1 MPMSCPPNED
11 THHEFFKAKHTTQYL
26 EKYIDRH
33 RFAGQSLRD
42 RIVFNFTVDSIT
54 KIEGKWIISGHNSSM
69 AVKDFCAKKVIVAS
83 GLTSVPN
90 IPTFPGKDLFQ
101 GTILH
106 QVDFGQSRIL
116 SSPQV
121 KHVTVL
127 GGAKSAADMVY
138 ESVKAGKSVSWVIR
152 ASGTGP
158 GFFSSAES
166 NAKSSGPYKSQ
177 HEIASTRM
185 AATLTPTFFDDSW
198 WMKFLHGTRLG
209 MWLVSKI
216 WTGIDSEV
224 RRSVKSAASEAL
236 EGFKNLEHHT
246 P

>member
-1 MPMSCPPNED
+1 MACPPDED
-11 THHEFFKAKHTTQYL
+11 TYYEFFKSKHTTRYL
-26 EKYIDRH
+26 EKYIDH
-33 RFAGQSLRD
+33 HSFAGQSLRD
-42 RIVFNFTVDSIT
+42 RICSNFTVDSIT
-54 KIEGKWIISGHNSSM
+54 KLEGKWVISGRDSST
-69 AVKDFCAKKVIVAS
+69 AVKEFCATKVIVAS

-90 IPTFPGKDLFQ
+90 IPPFPGEDLFE

-106 QVDFGQSRIL
+106 QLDFGQSRIL
-116 SSPQV
+116 TSPQV

-166 NAKSSGPYKSQ
+166 NAKSSGPYKNQ

-185 AATLTPTFFDDSW
+185 AATLTPTFFEDSW
-198 WMKFLHGTRLG
+198 WMKFLHGTRVG
-209 MWLVSKI
+209 MRIVDNV
-216 WTGIDSEV
+216 WTRIDSEV
-224 RRSVKSAASEAL
+224 RKLMRSAVSEAL
-236 EGFKNLEHHT
+236 EGFENLEHHT